1 MMFIGNLQYKNEPIE
16 QVHVYNYLRIE
27 VDSDLSF
34 EDQLKKMYE
43 ASKHKAIYVE
53 QDDALRIGQNLGF
66 IIIINNLCYHI
77 LTTVILYMT
86 VCLLKIKIHF

>member
-43 ASKHKAIYVE
+43 ASKQKAIYVE

-86 VCLLKIKIHF
+86 VCLLKIKMHF